1 MTWVTST
8 RETIIFI
15 SPELNIFSAL
25 WKNNERSG
33 EKNLGIFS
41 APDMNGEIVQDKG
54 RKSVKYPLTVFFEG
68 FNHYTEANKFF
79 KALGDE
85 KGQWEIIHPTKGS
98 LILQLIDYK
107 ELIDP
112 VGTGNY
118 TVFETNWIE
127 PANIER
133 LIGPTN
139 FLDQLLNKIIEAM
152 DFITTAIATGQ
163 QIRSDLYAAVQSA
176 LAMIDKVKGLTDKIM
191 SEYAA
196 TQDLIND
203 SWNQAKET
211 LEIMQDEFQA
221 EASDPEVVEDLLDA
235 FFDIITIPLQA
246 GDDYTTRTA
255 LYTELID
262 AIITSAPTETTP
274 EGYNASLFHEFA
286 MVSTLC
292 ALCQIIATT
301 NFSTRT
307 EVVNAIDNLSL
318 KFTEVIESLETI
330 QDRFV

>member
-15 SPELNIFSAL
+15 SPELNTFSAL
-25 WKNNERSG
+25 WKNNDRSG

-133 LIGPTN
+133 LIAPDEFGALLLLEI
-139 FLDQLLNKIIEAM
+139 LDTISN
-152 DFITTAIATGQ
+152 AIAAVQ
-163 QIRSDLYAAVQSA
+163 QLRADLYSAVQSA
-176 LAMIDKVKGLTDKIM
+176 LATIDKVKRLTDKIM

-203 SWNQAKET
+203 AWNQAKET
-211 LEIMQDEFQA
+211 LEIMQEEFQ
-221 EASDPEVVEDLLDA
+221 EVASDPEVVEDLLDA

>member
-15 SPELNIFSAL
+15 SPELNTFSAL

-133 LIGPTN
+133 LIAPDEYGALLLLEI
-139 FLDQLLNKIIEAM
+139 LDTISN
-152 DFITTAIATGQ
+152 AIAAVQ
-163 QIRSDLYAAVQSA
+163 QLRADLYSAVQSA

>member
-15 SPELNIFSAL
+15 SPELNTFSAL

-133 LIGPTN
+133 LIAPDEYGALLLLEI
-139 FLDQLLNKIIEAM
+139 LDVISN
-152 DFITTAIATGQ
+152 AIAAVQ
-163 QIRSDLYAAVQSA
+163 QLRADLYSAVQSA

-235 FFDIITIPLQA
+235 FFDVITIPLQA

>member
-15 SPELNIFSAL
+15 SPELNTFSAL
-25 WKNNERSG
+25 WKNNDRSG

-68 FNHYTEANKFF
+68 FNHYPEANKFF

-133 LIGPTN
+133 LIAPDEYGALLLLEI
-139 FLDQLLNKIIEAM
+139 LDTISN
-152 DFITTAIATGQ
+152 AIAAVQ
-163 QIRSDLYAAVQSA
+163 QLRADLYAAVQSA
-176 LAMIDKVKGLTDKIM
+176 LATINKVKGLTDKIM

-203 SWNQAKET
+203 AWNQAKET
-211 LEIMQDEFQA
+211 LEIMQEEFQEA
-221 EASDPEVVEDLLDA
+221 ASDPEVVEDLLEA

-262 AIITSAPTETTP
+262 SLIAAAPTETTP

-318 KFTEVIESLETI
+318 KFAEVIESLETI

>member
-15 SPELNIFSAL
+15 SPELNTFSAL
-25 WKNNERSG
+25 WKNNDRSG

-68 FNHYTEANKFF
+68 FNHYSDANKFF

-133 LIGPTN
+133 LIAPDEFGALLLLEI
-139 FLDQLLNKIIEAM
+139 LDTISN
-152 DFITTAIATGQ
+152 AIAAVQ
-163 QIRSDLYAAVQSA
+163 QLRADLYSAVQSA
-176 LAMIDKVKGLTDKIM
+176 LATIDKVKGLTDKIM
-191 SEYAA
+191 SEFAA

-203 SWNQAKET
+203 AWNQAKET
-211 LEIMQDEFQA
+211 LEIMQEEFQEA
-221 EASDPEVVEDLLDA
+221 ASDPEVVEDLLDA
-235 FFDIITIPLQA
+235 FFDLITIPLQA

-262 AIITSAPTETTP
+262 AIITAAPTETTP

>member
-15 SPELNIFSAL
+15 SPELNTFSAL

-133 LIGPTN
+133 LIAPDEYGALLLLEI
-139 FLDQLLNKIIEAM
+139 LDTISN
-152 DFITTAIATGQ
+152 AIAAVQ
-163 QIRSDLYAAVQSA
+163 QLRADLYSAVQSA
-176 LAMIDKVKGLTDKIM
+176 LATIDKVKGLTDKIM

-203 SWNQAKET
+203 AWNQAKET
-211 LEIMQDEFQA
+211 LEIMQEEFQEA
-221 EASDPEVVEDLLDA
+221 ASDPEVVEDLLDA
-235 FFDIITIPLQA
+235 FSDVITIPLQA

>member
-1 MTWVTST
+1 MTWQTST

-15 SPELNIFSAL
+15 SPELNTFSAL
-25 WKNNERSG
+25 WKNNDRSG

-68 FNHYTEANKFF
+68 FNHYPEANKFF

-133 LIGPTN
+133 LIAPDEYGALLLLEI
-139 FLDQLLNKIIEAM
+139 LDTISN
-152 DFITTAIATGQ
+152 AIAAVQ
-163 QIRSDLYAAVQSA
+163 QLRSDLYAAVQSA
-176 LAMIDKVKGLTDKIM
+176 LATIDKVKGLTDKIM

-203 SWNQAKET
+203 AWNQAKET

-221 EASDPEVVEDLLDA
+221 AASDPEVVEDLLDA
-235 FFDIITIPLQA
+235 FFDLITIPLQA
-246 GDDYTTRTA
+246 GNDYTTRTA
-255 LYTELID
+255 LYVELID
-262 AIITSAPTETTP
+262 SLITAAPTETTP

-286 MVSTLC
+286 MISTLC
-292 ALCQIIATT
+292 GLCQIIATT

-307 EVVNAIDNLSL
+307 EVVNAIDNLTM
-318 KFTEVIESLETI
+318 KFAEVIESLETI